1 MADPVVRV
9 VAGKHR
15 GRALIA
21 PEGRWLRPT
30 ADRVRESIFNV
41 LTHGDETPLSGAR
54 ILDAFCGTG
63 AMGIEALS
71 RGAAE
76 ATFIDT
82 DKRAIDVCRRNLHAL
97 GEEQNATLLKAN
109 CLDPPHAAQPCTL
122 VFLDPP
128 YREGLAAPALAALAA
143 AGWIEDGASCVVE
156 LGARDTFLPPD
167 DRFAIVDERRYGAAW
182 IVFLRA
188 ALPPAE

>member
-41 LTHGDETPLSGAR
+41 LAHRDDTPLSGTR
-54 ILDAFCGTG
+54 VLDAFCGTG

-71 RGAAE
+71 RGATY
-76 ATFIDT
+76 ATFIDN
-82 DKRAIDVCRRNLHAL
+82 DRRAIDVCRQNLDAL
-97 GEEQNATLLKAN
+97 GEEKNATILKAD
-109 CLDPPHAAQPCTL
+109 CLHPPQAALPCTL

-128 YREGLAAPALAALAA
+128 YRESLASPVLMALAA
-143 AGWIEDGASCVVE
+143 AGWIADGAACVVE
-156 LGARDTFLPPD
+156 LGAREAFIPPD
-167 DRFAIVDERRYGAAW
+167 DRFAIVDERRYGAAR

-188 ALPPAE
+188 ALPSAE